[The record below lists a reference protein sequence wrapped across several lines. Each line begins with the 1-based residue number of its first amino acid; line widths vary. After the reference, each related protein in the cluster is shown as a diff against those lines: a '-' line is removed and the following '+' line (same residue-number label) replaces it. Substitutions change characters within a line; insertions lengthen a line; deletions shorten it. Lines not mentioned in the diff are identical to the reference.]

1 MDTFSLGRIFAV
13 YVFVMNG
20 ENLFCSLWFL
30 KSISG
35 ILNLLLMW
43 YFNRIIQGLREI
55 FSSASC
61 SKKSWRWIQN
71 QVAQGFIRL
80 GPKNLWGWRF
90 RQFQCLTVIMVKHFF
105 LLSTRSIPSFT
116 LWPFL
121 SFSCCAPAKRAWLC
135 LLDVLCAGTGRLL
148 AGPPKPSLL
157 QAGQSRCPSQGTCC
171 SSLAVLLVLCLTH
184 WILSTCFL
192 CSRPQAECCMQMWSN
207 ECQVKG
213 NNS

>member
-35 ILNLLLMW
+35 ILNLFLMW

-61 SKKSWRWIQN
+61 SKKSWHWIQN

-80 GPKNLWGWRF
+80 GPKNLRGWRF

-105 LLSTRSIPSFT
+105 F
-116 LWPFL
+116 
-121 SFSCCAPAKRAWLC
+121 CQ
-135 LLDVLCAGTGRLL
+135 L
-148 AGPPKPSLL
+148 AASPL
-157 QAGQSRCPSQGTCC
+157 SRCDCFSPSPAVHLQKEPGSVFSI
-171 SSLAVLLVLCLTH
+171 SSVQVPAGCWQVPQSHLFSRLDSASAPRRARAAAPWLFCWLFASFINMFLVLEAPNWMLY
-184 WILSTCFL
+184 
-192 CSRPQAECCMQMWSN
+192 AD
-207 ECQVKG
+207 VV
-213 NNS
+213 